1 MSQWAELG
9 RTRLSTLRERR
20 RRLATVLV
28 ALLGVVGSAWVAAA
42 LVSWVAGS
50 GFTFP
55 SVGFRPVVTGGGEGG
70 GLLGLPHAGEPA
82 APPQRP
88 QVPLTLTWPVSPVW
102 TAIVAVPL
110 WLVWLRYTVRPLSS
124 GLRQEA
130 RHRGL
135 APTREIRRRLGARAV
150 RRAGRFTLPGTPWWA
165 RWGLPTHAFGY
176 FLGHPLQARTGLRLW
191 ADWEQR
197 IRVVARTGWGKT
209 SRLLV
214 PIIRALP
221 GPALVSST
229 EPGIF
234 EQTVLARQFRR
245 PALRWRWLS
254 MLLRRWL
261 PVIEYPI
268 RVVDFSAP
276 EQRYAAGY
284 PRVRWSPIPGC
295 EDFTLAYRRAVAL
308 VAGVDTDSGTAR
320 GGDADQ
326 FFRQSAA
333 EVLAAWLH
341 AAALGGKGIEDLL
354 DWLGTTD
361 DPVPGRI
368 LRDEAHADPSAAVN
382 LRKHLDPAAG
392 KTTSGVERYLTLS
405 MNSLATAEG
414 RELCGGHARERFD
427 MAAFV
432 ATGGTVYLL
441 ADPSRIA
448 RARPLLSL
456 FAAEM
461 FLAAET
467 AALRTRRK
475 RLPRPYIAVLDEL
488 RYGVT
493 VPNLPYVASA
503 QRKFGIGYVYAVQSA
518 TQEDAVYG
526 ADAPALRSA
535 AGVSI
540 YGGIDIDSAREL
552 SERAGVTPVVTA
564 TQGPGTH
571 TEHIQLQDTLT
582 IGDQQQLA
590 DGEATVVV
598 RGLAPF
604 LAWVPSIYEQRTVN
618 REISKEAEEVARQV
632 AGARQRE
639 LATLRTRSAA
649 TAAGADFGQN
659 RG

>member
-9 RTRLSTLRERR
+9 RTRLYTLRERR
-20 RRLATVLV
+20 RRLG
-28 ALLGVVGSAWVAAA
+28 ALLLALGGAVLSAWIAAG
-42 LVSWVAGS
+42 LVSWVS
-50 GFTFP
+50 GNGMVFP
-55 SVGFRPVVTGGGEGG
+55 SLGFRPITSGGG
-70 GLLGLPHAGEPA
+70 GLLGLPHVGQPS
-82 APPQRP
+82 PPPRRV
-88 QVPLTLTWPVSPVW
+88 QVPLTLSWPVSPIG
-102 TAIVAVPL
+102 TAVVAVPL
-110 WLVWLRYTVRPLSS
+110 WLVWLRFTIRPLIA
-124 GLRQEA
+124 GLRQDA

-135 APTREIRRRLGARAV
+135 APRREIRRVLGARAV
-150 RRAGRFTLPGTPWWA
+150 RRAGRFTLPDTPWWV
-165 RWGLPTHAFGY
+165 RWGLPTSAFGY
-176 FLGHPLQARTGLRLW
+176 FLGYPLHPRGKGPRLW

-234 EQTVLARQFRR
+234 TQTVTARRFRR
-245 PALRWRWLS
+245 VALRWPWLG
-254 MLLRRWL
+254 MLLRCWL
-261 PVIEYPI
+261 PLREYPLA
-268 RVVDFSAP
+268 VVDFSP
-276 EQRYAAGY
+276 PDQRYAAGY

-295 EDFTLAYRRAVAL
+295 VDFAVAHRRALSL
-308 VAGVDTDSGTAR
+308 VAGVDTDTGR
-320 GGDADQ
+320 GSDTDQ
-326 FFRQSAA
+326 FFRDCAA

-354 DWLGTTD
+354 EWLGTAG

-368 LRDEAHADPSAAVN
+368 LRDDARADPSALVN
-382 LRKHLDPAAG
+382 LRKHLDPAAA
-392 KTTSGVERYLTLS
+392 KTTSGVQRYLALS
-405 MNSLATAEG
+405 MNSLATVEG
-414 RELCGGHARERFD
+414 RELCSTGSGEDQFD
-427 MAAFV
+427 TAAFISS
-432 ATGGTVYLL
+432 GGTVYVL
-441 ADPSRIA
+441 ADPSRIE
-448 RARPLLSL
+448 RTRPLLSL

-461 FLAAET
+461 FLAAEQ

-475 RLPRPYIAVLDEL
+475 RLPQPYIAVLDEL
-488 RYGVT
+488 RYGIT

-503 QRKFGIGYVYAVQSA
+503 QRKFGIGYVYAVQST

-526 ADAPALRSA
+526 KDAPALRAA
-535 AGVSI
+535 AGVSL

-564 TQGPGTH
+564 TRGVGTH

-590 DGEATVVV
+590 DGQATVVV

-604 LAWVPSIYEQRTVN
+604 LAWVPSIYEQRSLH
-618 REISKEAEEVARQV
+618 RRIRREAEAVAQQV
-632 AGARQRE
+632 AGARHRE
-639 LATLRTRSAA
+639 LATLRSRSAA
-649 TAAGADFGQN
+649 AAVGADFGQD

>member
-28 ALLGVVGSAWVAAA
+28 AVLGVVGSAWVAAA

-55 SVGFRPVVTGGGEGG
+55 SAGFRPVVTGGGDGG

-110 WLVWLRYTVRPLSS
+110 WLVWLRCTVWPLSA
-124 GLRQEA
+124 GLRQDA

-176 FLGHPLQARTGLRLW
+176 FLGHPLTRGTGLGLW

-234 EQTVLARQFRR
+234 EQTVTARRFRR

-254 MLLRRWL
+254 VALRRWL
-261 PVIEYPI
+261 PVAEYPI
-268 RVVDFSAP
+268 AVVDFSAP
-276 EQRYAAGY
+276 DARYAAGY
-284 PRVRWSPIPGC
+284 PRLRWSPITGC
-295 EDFTLAYRRAVAL
+295 ADFAVAYRRAVAL
-308 VAGVDTDSGTAR
+308 VAGVETGSGDAR

-341 AAALGGKGIEDLL
+341 AAALGRKGIEDLL
-354 DWLGTTD
+354 DWLAASE

-368 LRDEAHADPSAAVN
+368 LRDDGRADPSALVN
-382 LRKHLDPAAG
+382 LRTHLDPAAG
-392 KTTSGVERYLTLS
+392 KTTSGVQRYLTLS
-405 MNSLATAEG
+405 MNSLATADG
-414 RELCGGHARERFD
+414 RELCGAHSSDQFD
-427 MAAFV
+427 MATFITA
-432 ATGGTVYLL
+432 GGTVYLL
-441 ADPSRIA
+441 ADPGRIE

-467 AALRTRRK
+467 AALRTRRT
-475 RLPRPYIAVLDEL
+475 RLPAPYIAVLDEL
-488 RYGVT
+488 RYSIT

-503 QRKFGIGYVYAVQSA
+503 QRKFGIG
-518 TQEDAVYG
+518 
-526 ADAPALRSA
+526 
-535 AGVSI
+535 
-540 YGGIDIDSAREL
+540 
-552 SERAGVTPVVTA
+552 
-564 TQGPGTH
+564 
-571 TEHIQLQDTLT
+571 
-582 IGDQQQLA
+582 
-590 DGEATVVV
+590 
-598 RGLAPF
+598 
-604 LAWVPSIYEQRTVN
+604 
-618 REISKEAEEVARQV
+618 
-632 AGARQRE
+632 
-639 LATLRTRSAA
+639 
-649 TAAGADFGQN
+649 
-659 RG
+659 